1 MRPGG
6 CFGGTGAEAEALLAA
21 EAAAADRALTAAIA
35 FAADAL
41 AAAAFAVTLL
51 CNPVGVKRIGK
62 FTDSA
67 WSCRLSS
74 GVNGSIAME
83 AFVTTLCCCV
93 CCVGGACTGC
103 CCGGA

>member
-6 CFGGTGAEAEALLAA
+6 CLGGTGAEAEALLAA

-41 AAAAFAVTLL
+41 AAAFVTLL
-51 CNPVGVKRIGK
+51 CKPVGVKRIGK

-67 WSCRLSS
+67 CSCRLSS
-74 GVNGSIAME
+74 GVNGSIVME
-83 AFVTTLCCCV
+83 AFVTTLCWGV
-93 CCVGGACTGC
+93 CCAGGACTGC
-103 CCGGA
+103 CCGGGA